1 VRGRDGSYSPF
12 NVESTTSF
20 DALRILIGEKLNCF
34 PGTLQLVYR
43 VNNNKQSMSIRTE
56 EELKIFMTQMRGQI
70 VPPAT
75 KNGQPSTRSIKAV
88 IVYFEDAGEATV
100 KESSAASSKNSAKQA
115 SPLLPTPAM
124 Y

>member
-1 VRGRDGSYSPF
+1 VRGRDGNYSPF

-43 VNNNKQSMSIRTE
+43 INNNKQSMSIRTE
-56 EELKIFMTQMRGQI
+56 EELEIFMTQMRGQI

-75 KNGQPSTRSIKAV
+75 KNGQPSTRAIKAV
-88 IVYFEDAGEATV
+88 TVYFEDAGEATA

-115 SPLLPTPAM
+115 SPLLSTPAL